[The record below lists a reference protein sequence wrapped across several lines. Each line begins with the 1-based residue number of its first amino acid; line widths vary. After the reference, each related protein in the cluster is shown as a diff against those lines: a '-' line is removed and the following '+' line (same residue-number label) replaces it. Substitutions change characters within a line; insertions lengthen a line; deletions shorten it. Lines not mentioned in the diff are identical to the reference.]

1 MVLLVHR
8 VRLNFKLVCMCMPTN
23 SNTKTIHVNIYF
35 LEINSIK
42 HNILY
47 YINK

>member
-8 VRLNFKLVCMCMPTN
+8 VRLNFKLVCMCMPAN
-23 SNTKTIHVNIYF
+23 NNTKTIHVNTYF

-42 HNILY
+42 YNILY